1 MRLKYEYYRDYAN
14 LHRHYQKAHFVCNQ
28 KECAEL
34 KFQVFESEVE
44 LRGHT
49 VAMHPTVQ
57 VDRRVPVNFIVR
69 RAGAHGEGVDADGGS
84 QLYGSDGAVGG
95 GSSSPSNNEIDT
107 MDFPYLPGQDD
118 PQGNATAPTSTTPP
132 ATPSSRADFPGLQ
145 APPPRG
151 PAPSGYSA
159 VVGFNPTAV
168 LASQEHFPSLA
179 ASAPARP
186 AGTGSINAVRP
197 GHDFRSAVDAPY
209 RNLDAAPALGLG
221 SGLRVVHKKKGGKG
235 GRGGAAAGADDAP
248 PSVQW
253 KSRDELEREV
263 IAASTVSVPVPPPQP
278 VRGPAA
284 REPAVNASWGS
295 GARGG
300 AQQRGGAPAPPSA
313 TALKA
318 QREAAATQVLAR
330 VATLLAERD
339 QTEFKTLCGL
349 FARREITA
357 EAFYR
362 AISAML
368 PAGEFP
374 SMLDLLLLSQPDKAL
389 QAELR
394 AAHERRAGPAA
405 SAPAALVQQQ
415 LAQASLEHDVA
426 LVRPKGDGEGWAR
439 PRGAGKGARDSQ
451 KDEEYPMLPKADTG
465 AGKQSALAQWD
476 DFQRSSRISSDLKVG
491 TKPGKPQPQK
501 QKKKNDDVLFWFG
514 AAKR

>member
-1 MRLKYEYYRDYAN
+1 M
-14 LHRHYQKAHFVCNQ
+14 
-28 KECAEL
+28 
-34 KFQVFESEVE
+34 QVFESEVE

-57 VDRRVPVNFIVR
+57 VDRRVPVNFTVR
-69 RAGAHGEGVDADGGS
+69 RAGAHGEGVDANGGS

-95 GSSSPSNNEIDT
+95 GSSSPNNNEIDT

-145 APPPRG
+145 AAAAAPPPRG

-179 ASAPARP
+179 ASAAVRP
-186 AGTGSINAVRP
+186 AGTGSINAVRR

-209 RNLDAAPALGLG
+209 RNLQAAPAFGLG
-221 SGLRVVHKKKGGKG
+221 GGLRVVHKNKGVKG
-235 GRGGAAAGADDAP
+235 GRGGRGADDAP
-248 PSVQW
+248 QPVQW
-253 KSRDELEREV
+253 KSRDELEREML
-263 IAASTVSVPVPPPQP
+263 AASTGSVPVPPPQP
-278 VRGPAA
+278 VRGPAP
-284 REPAVNASWGS
+284 REPVVNASWGS

-300 AQQRGGAPAPPSA
+300 AQQRGGASAPSSA
-313 TALKA
+313 TALQA

-330 VATLLAERD
+330 VAALPAERD

-357 EAFYR
+357 EALYR

-394 AAHERRAGPAA
+394 AAHERRAGLAA

-426 LVRPKGDGEGWAR
+426 LVRPKGDGEGWAK
-439 PRGAGKGARDSQ
+439 PRGAGKGARDSH
-451 KDEEYPMLPKADTG
+451 KEEEYPTLPKADTG

-476 DFQRSSRISSDLKVG
+476 AFQRSSKITSDLKVG
-491 TKPGKPQPQK
+491 TKPGKPQK
-501 QKKKNDDVLFWFG
+501 NKKKDNDDLFWFG
-514 AAKR
+514 GAKR